1 MSAVD
6 PHAGMSFE
14 VVVLAAGLGTRLGR
28 PHPKPLTMLR
38 SGRSII
44 RHQVDSLR
52 QHFGPD
58 LRITVV
64 VGFKMDLLIE
74 ANPDVSFVYN
84 EIYDSTNTSKSLLKA
99 LALTGPSPVLWI
111 NGDVVFDPRLLTLVE
126 EAMSGGESFVCVN
139 TSSVA
144 EEEVKY
150 TIGPDGGIDALS
162 KTVPDA
168 LGEAVGINFVSE
180 ADKPQLRCWLD
191 FCAEQDYFERGIE
204 LAVAEGDARF
214 VPVDI
219 SAFPCIEVDFQADL
233 ERANSIGLAVEPVL
247 SGPAPS

>member
-28 PHPKPLTMLR
+28 PHPKPLTMLG

-52 QHFGPD
+52 EHFGPD

-74 ANPDVSFVYN
+74 ANPDVSFAYN

-99 LALTGPSPVLWI
+99 LALTGPSAVLWL
-111 NGDVVFDPRLLTLVE
+111 NGDVVFDPRLLDPVD
-126 EAMSGGESFVCVN
+126 EARRLGHSFVCVN
-139 TSSVA
+139 TQAVG

-150 TIGPDGGIDALS
+150 ALGADGAISALS
-162 KTVPDA
+162 KTVRDA
-168 LGEAVGINFVSE
+168 LGEAVGINYV
-180 ADKPQLRCWLD
+180 AATDKAALRARLRECD
-191 FCAEQDYFERGIE
+191 DADYFERGIE
-204 LAVAEGDARF
+204 IAVEEDGTRF

-219 SAFPCIEVDFQADL
+219 SAFPCVEVDFQEDL
-233 ERANSIGLAVEPVL
+233 DRANSFAV
-247 SGPAPS
+247 GP

>member
-1 MSAVD
+1 MT
-6 PHAGMSFE
+6 FE

-28 PHPKPLTMLR
+28 PHPKPLTMLG

-52 QHFGPD
+52 EYFGPD

-74 ANPDVSFVYN
+74 ANPDVGFVYN

-99 LALTGPSPVLWI
+99 LALTGSGAVLWL

-126 EAMSGGESFVCVN
+126 KAIAEDQSFVCVN
-139 TSSVA
+139 TDSVA
-144 EEEVKY
+144 DEEVKY
-150 TIGPDGGIDALS
+150 TVGADGGIDALS
-162 KTVPDA
+162 KTVPDP
-168 LGEAVGINFVSE
+168 LGEAVGINFVSVD
-180 ADKPQLRCWLD
+180 DKAPLRYWLEHCD
-191 FCAEQDYFERGIE
+191 EQDYFERGIE
-204 LAVAEGDARF
+204 LAVAEGGVRF

-219 SAFPCIEVDFQADL
+219 SAYPCIEVDFQADL
-233 ERANSIGLAVEPVL
+233 DRANSIGVP
-247 SGPAPS
+247 SGDTPR

>member
-1 MSAVD
+1 
-6 PHAGMSFE
+6 MSFE

-28 PHPKPLTMLR
+28 PHPKPLTMLG

-52 QHFGPD
+52 EHFGPD

-74 ANPDVSFVYN
+74 ANPDVSFAYN

-99 LALTGPSPVLWI
+99 LALTGPSAVLWL
-111 NGDVVFDPRLLTLVE
+111 NGDVVFDPRLLTRVE
-126 EAMSGGESFVCVN
+126 EAIAAQDNFVCVN
-139 TSSVA
+139 TDSVA

-150 TIGPDGGIDALS
+150 TVGPDGGIDALS
-162 KTVPDA
+162 KHVPDA
-168 LGEAVGINFVSE
+168 RGEAVGINYVGVD
-180 ADKPQLRCWLD
+180 DKQSLRFWLERCD
-191 FCAEQDYFERGIE
+191 EQDYFERGIE
-204 LAVAEGDARF
+204 LAVAQGGVRF

-233 ERANSIGLAVEPVL
+233 DRANSIGSASGLAPR
-247 SGPAPS
+247 

>member
-1 MSAVD
+1 MT
-6 PHAGMSFE
+6 FE

-28 PHPKPLTMLR
+28 PHPKPLTLLG

-52 QHFGPD
+52 QYFGPD

-84 EIYDSTNTSKSLLKA
+84 EIYDATNTSKSLLKA
-99 LALTGPSPVLWI
+99 LALTGSSPVLWL

-126 EAMSGGESFVCVN
+126 EAIDAGENFVCVN
-139 TSSVA
+139 TDSVA
-144 EEEVKY
+144 DEEVKY
-150 TIGPDGGIDALS
+150 TVGADGGIDALS
-162 KTVPDA
+162 KGVRDA
-168 LGEAVGINFVSE
+168 LGEAVGINYVSGD
-180 ADKPQLRCWLD
+180 DKQSLRYWLD
-191 FCAEQDYFERGIE
+191 RCDEQDYFERGIE
-204 LAVAEGDARF
+204 LAVADGGVRF
-214 VPVDI
+214 LPVDI

-233 ERANSIGLAVEPVL
+233 DRANSIG
-247 SGPAPS
+247 APSVHAPR